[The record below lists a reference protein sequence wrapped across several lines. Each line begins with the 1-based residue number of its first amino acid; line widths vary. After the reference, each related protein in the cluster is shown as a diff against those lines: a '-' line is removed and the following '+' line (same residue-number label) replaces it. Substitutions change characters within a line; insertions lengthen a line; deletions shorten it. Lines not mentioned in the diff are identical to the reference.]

1 MNKHFA
7 TALLLSLLLA
17 ACTKAVK
24 EEPAKVEDKTPSP
37 QTSTSSSAGD
47 SSAGSADSSGATTGK
62 VDGTA
67 VALDPRKDP
76 SNILYKRSV
85 FFDYDRDEVKAEF
98 RPMVEAHAKYL
109 IQNPNAKLILQGNT
123 DERGSREYN
132 LALGQRR
139 SVAVKK
145 VMNLM
150 GANDRQIETVS
161 FGEEKQRCADKAES
175 CWSQNRRADIVYE
188 GE

>member
-1 MNKHFA
+1 MNKQFS
-7 TALLLSLLLA
+7 TALVVSLLLA

-24 EEPAKVEDKTPSP
+24 EEPAKVEDKTPAA

-47 SSAGSADSSGATTGK
+47 SNAGAADSSGTTTGK
-62 VDGTA
+62 VEGSA
-67 VALDPRKDP
+67 VVVDPRKDP
-76 SNILYKRSV
+76 GNILYQRSV
-85 FFDYDRDEVKAEF
+85 FFDYDKDEVKQEYRAL
-98 RPMVEAHAKYL
+98 VEAHAKYL
-109 IQNPNAKLILQGNT
+109 VQNPNAKLILQGNT

-150 GANDRQIETVS
+150 GASDRQIETVS
-161 FGEEKQRCADKAES
+161 FGEEKQRCAEKAES
-175 CWSQNRRADIVYE
+175 CWSQNRRADIAYE

>member
-1 MNKHFA
+1 MNKQFA
-7 TALLLSLLLA
+7 TALVMTLLLA

-24 EEPAKVEDKTPSP
+24 EEPAKVEDKTPAA
-37 QTSTSSSAGD
+37 QTSTSSGAGD
-47 SSAGSADSSGATTGK
+47 SSGSADSSGATTGK
-62 VDGTA
+62 VEGSA

-76 SNILYKRSV
+76 SNILYQRSV
-85 FFDYDRDEVKAEF
+85 FFDYDKDEVKQEYRAV
-98 RPMVEAHAKYL
+98 VEAHAKYL
-109 IQNPNAKLILQGNT
+109 VQNPSAKVILQGNT

-161 FGEEKQRCADKAES
+161 YGEEKQRCAEKAES